1 MHKKKTFESKT
12 DQHEPAQNEH
22 APNASQ
28 AKLIEVT
35 LTPTSPFLTKIKKMP
50 EITNP
55 NTKLQIQKFGDYKFT
70 KEVGEYKDLPY
81 LGPYELENNAV
92 YYGQWKHGLKHGK
105 GKQVF
110 LLGN

>member
-1 MHKKKTFESKT
+1 
-12 DQHEPAQNEH
+12 
-22 APNASQ
+22 
-28 AKLIEVT
+28 
-35 LTPTSPFLTKIKKMP
+35 MP

-110 LLGN
+110 LLETKNLDME